1 MSSAATGKTEPLQP
15 GGALMLGNEQ
25 DCYGGCTDIGQAY
38 NGFMDEVS
46 AVLLCL
52 VARWSPGSWTACR
65 VWQHGTDQLTSACRC
80 ASGESSGSKK
90 TSLNGCGGQPGW
102 RTTSACLPDFA

>member
-38 NGFMDEVS
+38 SGFIDEV
-46 AVLLCL
+46 
-52 VARWSPGSWTACR
+52 
-65 VWQHGTDQLTSACRC
+65 
-80 ASGESSGSKK
+80 
-90 TSLNGCGGQPGW
+90 
-102 RTTSACLPDFA
+102 